1 MKSTITS
8 LFLLAIIPIVSLSQP
23 LFKVNNPYQ
32 GETERYRICYNEGP
46 LSVTMVT
53 PNIYNSYKWT
63 VDGRVIGTSYNP
75 PNGFSDI
82 DGAFDLRLEVTKT
95 TPFRVIDKITVLGA
109 NSTGFSGCEGV
120 GQTTPEYYLEFKKGS
135 DLLFVGDEV
144 EKNYPVPFDI
154 PGIALTQGFDILLY
168 EADYHFCPLFTF
180 NYSDDFLGS
189 VFVPANYQGGIL
201 TGSDGVR
208 IEITTKMVNS
218 IYYQVD
224 MVSYNEKPNIECSG
238 DSLITGGPGNGTVS
252 YTWINQGNNQSTIDA
267 DGGAFYPPAGGTYT
281 VDRSHYG
288 CHRRADAITFEIKN
302 TLAINADASGLSS
315 NCSVSAIKL
324 KSNITDTLNYM
335 FYWTLNNDTVG
346 TKNTYFARQNGN
358 YKLKVKHLNQC
369 IRYNSPGINVTAINT
384 GNALTVDIAKN
395 ESLCQKLSA
404 NANFTVQSYRW
415 SGPNNFTSTLAQIT
429 PLYSGTYSLT
439 VTSGNCKLTSEIEVN
454 PQYALQINATNPS
467 CPTVSNGTITAISSS
482 LNPPSTFNWSNGKTG
497 ATISSLPAGSYA
509 VTVTDRIGCKTF
521 NSVTIQTSRY
531 PKLTA
536 KEDLKACQNMSNGAI
551 SFNTSEC
558 AAPMYYNIL
567 NTTIQSNNPT
577 FIGLPAGNYVVKVT
591 DKDGCTATSSIAIS
605 ISNISKVSDNFK
617 KPSSPT
623 SCDGF
628 IEVTINPSGYNEP
641 ISYSWNV
648 SQTTSMINN
657 LCPNI
662 YSVTVTDAN
671 RCTKVFGPW
680 NLNLSSTATSEQITL
695 NNTIDVYPNPTV
707 GQCYIKN
714 LDKDNEI
721 KGMKLIDTHGRE
733 YSTDHRFTGES
744 LDISEVPSGLYI
756 LVLITE
762 NGIITKKIEK
772 F

>member
-32 GETERYRICYNEGP
+32 GETERYRICYDEGP
-46 LSVTMVT
+46 LSVSMVT
-53 PNIYNSYKWT
+53 PNIYNTYKWT

-75 PNGFSDI
+75 PNGFSDV

-120 GQTTPEYYLEFKKGS
+120 NESTPEYYLEFKKGS

-144 EKNYPVPFDI
+144 EKNYPVPFNI
-154 PGIALTQGFDILLY
+154 PGISLSQGFDILLY

-180 NYSDDFLGS
+180 NYGDDFLGS

-201 TGSDGVR
+201 TGSNGVR

-224 MVSYNEKPNIECSG
+224 MVSYNDKPNISCIG
-238 DSLITGGPGNGTVS
+238 DSLITYASGNAYVS
-252 YTWINQGNNQSTIDA
+252 FTWINQGNNQSTIDA
-267 DGGAFYPPAGGTYT
+267 DGGAFYPPVGGTYT
-281 VDRSHYG
+281 VDRSHLG
-288 CHRRADAITFEIKN
+288 CHRRSDAITFEIKN

-315 NCSVSAIKL
+315 NCSVSTIKL
-324 KSNITDTLNYM
+324 KSNISDTLNYM

-346 TKNTYFARQNGN
+346 TKNTYFAKQNGN
-358 YKLKVKHLNQC
+358 YKLKIKHLTQC
-369 IRYNSPGINVTAINT
+369 TRFNSPGINITAINT

-404 NANFTVQSYRW
+404 IANFSVQSYRW
-415 SGPNNFTSTLAQIT
+415 SGLITLRPLLHKFP

-439 VTSGNCKLTSEIEVN
+439 VTSGNCKLTSEIEVT

-467 CPTVSNGTITAISSS
+467 CPTVSNGSITAISSS
-482 LNPPSTFNWSNGKTG
+482 LNSPSTFNWSNGRTG
-497 ATISSLPAGSYA
+497 ATITSLSSGSYT
-509 VTVTDRIGCKTF
+509 VTVTDRIGCRTF

-531 PKLTA
+531 PKMSV

-558 AAPMYYNIL
+558 AAPMYFNVL

-577 FIGLPAGNYVVKVT
+577 ISGLAAGNYVVKVT
-591 DKDGCTATSSIAIS
+591 DKDGCTATSAIAVS
-605 ISNISKVSDNFK
+605 VSNITKTAENIK
-617 KPSSPT
+617 KPT
-623 SCDGF
+623 GQTTCDGS
-628 IEVTINPSGYNEP
+628 IEITINPNGFNGLL
-641 ISYSWNV
+641 SYSWNV
-648 SQTTSMINN
+648 SQTTATINN
-657 LCPNI
+657 LCPNV

-671 RCTKVFGPW
+671 RCSKIFGPW
-680 NLNLSSTATSEQITL
+680 NLNLSSTATSEQISL
-695 NNTIDVYPNPTV
+695 NNSIEVYPNPTS
-707 GQCYIKN
+707 GQSTIRN
-714 LDKDNEI
+714 LDGDNII
-721 KGMKLIDTHGRE
+721 KGMKIIDISGRE
-733 YSTDHRFTGES
+733 YSIDQKYAADKV
-744 LDISEVPSGLYI
+744 DISEVPSGFYL
-756 LVLITE
+756 LVINTE